1 MKDRFISCIALGLLV
16 LLCGLSYWYSVKAEL
31 ENITHLSDLE
41 SPDFIARDIT
51 ITKFDKDGKASARV
65 FTKEVKHYSDGH
77 ADAVLPEYASLN
89 PNEAQVTAR
98 SDTAKMVE
106 GGAVIHFYDNVD
118 IRQAA
123 KNGSPASRLTTS
135 QLDAYPDDNIYSSDK
150 PATLYRG
157 EDTSNGVG
165 FDYDNVDR
173 TFKLRSRV
181 QTTLQPNTVRNV
193 QR

>member
-1 MKDRFISCIALGLLV
+1 
-16 LLCGLSYWYSVKAEL
+16 
-31 ENITHLSDLE
+31 
-41 SPDFIARDIT
+41 
-51 ITKFDKDGKASARV
+51 
-65 FTKEVKHYSDGH
+65 
-77 ADAVLPEYASLN
+77 
-89 PNEAQVTAR
+89 
-98 SDTAKMVE
+98 MVE

-123 KNGSPASRLTTS
+123 KDSNPASRLTTS
-135 QLDAYPDDNIYSSDK
+135 QLDAYPDDSIYSSDK

-181 QTTLQPNTVRNV
+181 QTTLQPNTVRDV